1 MTITGGYRRHKG
13 LPFPFSAGLGP
24 NRRVN
29 PPSKTAD
36 NAAVPAETPKAQA
49 AAAGAGAKPSPA
61 VEATPAKRE
70 YPTLGY
76 E

>member
-1 MTITGGYRRHKG
+1 M
-13 LPFPFSAGLGP
+13 GP

-36 NAAVPAETPKAQA
+36 MAAVPAETPKAQA
-49 AAAGAGAKPSPA
+49 AAAAAGAGATPSPA
-61 VEATPAKRE
+61 VETTPAKRE